1 MSPILNHL
9 YTRNKELTNQAINE
23 IKLNGLECFE
33 RKSDNSNEELLRF
46 IYQNFSVFNLLFNR
60 SQGTEYEFIRNDLVN
75 LEVQGAKKLIEAL
88 KEKEIEVNELNDDEL
103 HILYTMACTPLFEI
117 ITHQYSYKNALNFIS
132 MMEAAMNFGWG
143 RIIK

>member
-1 MSPILNHL
+1 M
-9 YTRNKELTNQAINE
+9 
-23 IKLNGLECFE
+23 
-33 RKSDNSNEELLRF
+33 
-46 IYQNFSVFNLLFNR
+46 FNLLFNC

-75 LEVQGAKKLIEAL
+75 LEVQGAKKLIEVL
-88 KEKEIEVNELNDDEL
+88 KEKEIEVNDLNDDEL

-132 MMEAAMNFGWG
+132 MMEAVMNFGWG

>member
-1 MSPILNHL
+1 M
-9 YTRNKELTNQAINE
+9 
-23 IKLNGLECFE
+23 
-33 RKSDNSNEELLRF
+33 
-46 IYQNFSVFNLLFNR
+46 
-60 SQGTEYEFIRNDLVN
+60 N